1 VQRLSPVRRL
11 WLYLDYATN
20 CASGYQSTLGCAEM
34 IAQMDA
40 DSPQIEISHV
50 ITQMGTDLTQIE
62 ISHVITQMG
71 TDLTQ
76 IEISQMN
83 YLFIVDCSLFIV
95 NCSLF
100 GD

>member
-1 VQRLSPVRRL
+1 
-11 WLYLDYATN
+11 
-20 CASGYQSTLGCAEM
+20 M

-40 DSPQIEISHV
+40 DSP
-50 ITQMGTDLTQIE
+50 QIE

>member
-1 VQRLSPVRRL
+1 MQRLSPIRRL
-11 WLYLDYATN
+11 RLYLDYATN

-62 ISHVITQMG
+62 IS
-71 TDLTQ
+71 
-76 IEISQMN
+76 QMN